1 VACCGAQSPENTVT
15 YIVALAQ
22 FIILAL
28 VFNKGMPHR
37 SPMWTNL
44 WLVLALLIQVRST
57 ARHCAARC

>member
-1 VACCGAQSPENTVT
+1 MT

-44 WLVLALLIQVRST
+44 WLVLALLIQARGT
-57 ARHCAARC
+57 AWRCAARC